1 MVATVGVLA
10 LQGDFARH
18 QAVLAELGYASRM
31 VRYPADLS
39 ELAALIIPGGESTTI
54 SKQLDRAELRHA
66 VAAFGREHAIMG
78 TCAGLIL
85 MAKDPSD
92 DRVHS
97 LNLLDVVVVRND
109 WGRQV
114 HSFTAPVAVQLNGQV
129 DTVPAIFIRAPR
141 IRAVGPE
148 VEILA
153 RIGDE
158 PVLVKQGPHLGMS
171 FHPELSEDVRIHEF
185 FLKAVTA

>member
-18 QAVLAELGYASRM
+18 QAVLAELGCDSRM
-31 VRYPADLS
+31 VRYPAELQG
-39 ELAALIIPGGESTTI
+39 LAALIIPGGESTTI
-54 SKQLDRAELRHA
+54 SKQLDRADLRQA
-66 VAAFGREHAIMG
+66 VAAFGRERPIMG

-85 MAKDPSD
+85 MARDPSD

-97 LNLLDVVVVRND
+97 LNLLDVVVARNG

-114 HSFTAPVAVQLNGQV
+114 HSFTAPIAVQLNGKA

-141 IRAVGPE
+141 IREVGPE

-158 PVLVKQGPHLGMS
+158 PVLVRQKSHVGMS
-171 FHPELSEDVRIHEF
+171 FHPELSEDLRIHEL
-185 FLKAVTA
+185 FLKAIAA

>member
-18 QAVLAELGYASRM
+18 QAVLAELDCDSRT
-31 VRYPADLS
+31 VRYPAELQG
-39 ELAALIIPGGESTTI
+39 LAALIIPGGESTTI
-54 SKQLDRAELRHA
+54 SKQLDRADLRQA
-66 VAAFGREHAIMG
+66 VAAFGRERPIMG

-85 MAKDPSD
+85 MARDPSD

-97 LNLLDVVVVRND
+97 LNLLDVVVARNG

-114 HSFTAPVAVQLNGQV
+114 HSFSAPIAVQLNGKV

-141 IRAVGPE
+141 IREVGPE

-158 PVLVKQGPHLGMS
+158 PVLVRQKPHVGMS
-171 FHPELSEDVRIHEF
+171 FHPELSEDLRIHEF
-185 FLKAVTA
+185 FLKAVAA